1 MNVTAI
7 KKLVSL
13 RRDVSGG
20 LKADIESL
28 RGEIADRRSDLSTI
42 EAMAVPPE
50 AAKASKEAWLDSLI
64 ERGMFPVSCFST
76 GRASSWP
83 IIHQDNAA
91 RIIPALMAAAMREQL
106 SAYLDAAIED
116 DYEGRLFG
124 SDAEREQRLAETHAD
139 IRMLEIAEERLIRA
153 AEAAGL
159 SILRRGDANPEIVI
173 AADGELEL

>member
-1 MNVTAI
+1 MNVAAI

-20 LKADIESL
+20 LKSDIESL
-28 RGEIADRRSDLSTI
+28 RAQIAARRSDLAAI

-91 RIIPALMAAAMREQL
+91 RLLPALMAAAMREQL

-124 SDAEREQRLAETHAD
+124 TEAEREQRLAETHAD
-139 IRMLEIAEERLIRA
+139 IRLLEVAEERLIRA

-159 SILRRGDANPEIVI
+159 SILRRDEANPEIVI
-173 AADGELEL
+173 AHDSELDI